1 MALLQVNYWRILIS
15 AVEDFFED
23 DVVTLA
29 ASVSFFTALS
39 LAPLLVIVVSATD
52 VIGPELQQRLVNEIG
67 RLIGPRAS
75 EGVMMVI
82 RNVSEAKFSAELSAI
97 IGVLV
102 LFFSST
108 AVFAQ
113 LQKALNRIWG
123 VKGPDEIQL
132 KAEVWDWLKKR
143 LLSLG
148 LIFGIGFLLL
158 VSLAVSA
165 LLNFWL
171 PDSSQV
177 WPLLNTSVSLLV
189 YVVLFG
195 AMFRILP
202 DTDIAWKDV
211 WLGSLLTALL
221 FSLGKWAIGKYLGF
235 SSAAA
240 AYGAAGSFMILLLWV
255 YYATVVV
262 FLGAEFTHAHER
274 ALRKYRRKKREAK
287 DKAEAEQAASQSRPD
302 SGE

>member
-1 MALLQVNYWRILIS
+1 MAFSGVNHWKVLVS
-15 AVEDFFED
+15 AIESFFED

-39 LAPLLVIVVSATD
+39 LAPLLVILVSVTD
-52 VIGPELQQRLVNEIG
+52 VIGPEWQQKLVDEIG

-75 EGVMMVI
+75 EGVLMVI
-82 RNVSEAKFSAELSAI
+82 RNVGEADFSGELSAI
-97 IGVLV
+97 IGLLVLV
-102 LFFSST
+102 FSAT

-123 VKGPDEIQL
+123 VKGPDEIRI
-132 KAEVWDWLKKR
+132 KAELWDWLKKR
-143 LLSLG
+143 ILSLG

-171 PDSSQV
+171 PDKSQV
-177 WPLLNTSVSLLV
+177 WPLLNTGISLVV

-195 AMFRILP
+195 ALFRILP
-202 DTDIAWKDV
+202 DTQIAWRDV
-211 WLGSLLTALL
+211 WAGSLLTALL
-221 FSLGKWAIGKYLGF
+221 FSFGKWAIGKYLGF

-240 AYGAAGSFMILLLWV
+240 AYGAAGSFMVLLLWV
-255 YYATVVV
+255 YYATVVI

-274 ALRKYRRKKREAK
+274 ALRKVRYDRREKKR
-287 DKAEAEQAASQSRPD
+287 KAEQEEAAKLPPK
-302 SGE
+302 E

>member
-1 MALLQVNYWRILIS
+1 MSFRAVNHWKVLIS
-15 AVEDFFED
+15 AIESFFDD

-39 LAPLLVIVVSATD
+39 LAPLLVILVSVTD
-52 VIGPELQQRLVNEIG
+52 VIGPEWQQRLVDEIG

-75 EGVMMVI
+75 EGVMLVI
-82 RNVSEAKFSAELSAI
+82 KNVGDAEFSGELSAI
-97 IGVLV
+97 VGVLV
-102 LFFSST
+102 LFFSAT

-123 VKGPDEIQL
+123 VKGPDEIRI
-132 KAEVWDWLKKR
+132 KAELWDWLKKR
-143 LLSLG
+143 VLSLG

-165 LLNFWL
+165 LLAFWL
-171 PDSSQV
+171 PDESHI
-177 WPLLNTSVSLLV
+177 WPATNYFVSLAV

-195 AMFRILP
+195 ALFRILP

-211 WLGSLLTALL
+211 WAGSLLTALL
-221 FSLGKWAIGKYLGF
+221 FSFGKWAIGKYLGF

-240 AYGAAGSFMILLLWV
+240 AYGAAGSFMVLLLWV

-262 FLGAEFTHAHER
+262 FLGAEFTQAHER
-274 ALRKYRRKKREAK
+274 ALREIRRKRREDIKREAA
-287 DKAEAEQAASQSRPD
+287 DKNKEPRIGDQ
-302 SGE
+302 